1 MSDQVQTFQIGDL
14 ELELQTSNQVF
25 CPNLTTSR
33 IAQTL
38 ENLEGK
44 TVLDLG
50 CGCGPLAI
58 YMAKHGAAK
67 VTAVDVVPLAA
78 EIAKGNVA
86 RHGLSEKVSVH
97 CGDLF
102 APISDQKFD
111 IIVNDVSGIAELP
124 GRAAGWYPSAV
135 PTGGEDGANVVI
147 RMFQT
152 VKNHLNPGGV
162 LYFATSSLSNVQR
175 ILDAANEYL
184 GQKIEELG
192 AFRIPFS
199 KELTDIIEP
208 LTKLCD
214 QGLVSFEAKRSRYL
228 WTLCVFRVQMP

>member
-14 ELELQTSNQVF
+14 ELELLTSSEVF

-38 ENLEGK
+38 ENIEGK
-44 TVLDLG
+44 DVLDLG
-50 CGCGPLAI
+50 CGCGPIAI
-58 YMAKHGAAK
+58 YLAKHGATK
-67 VTAVDVVPLAA
+67 VTAVDVVPKATQIAA
-78 EIAKGNVA
+78 ENV
-86 RHGLSEKVSVH
+86 RRQGLEDLVTVH

-102 APISDQKFD
+102 APIADQQFD

-135 PTGGEDGANVVI
+135 PTGGEDGANVVV
-147 RMFQT
+147 RMFQN
-152 VKNHLNPGGV
+152 VKNHLKPGGV

-175 ILDAANEYL
+175 ILDAANEYM
-184 GQKIEELG
+184 GQKIDEIG
-192 AFRIPFS
+192 SFRIPFS

-208 LTKLCD
+208 LTKLCESG
-214 QGLVSFEAKRSRYL
+214 QVSFEVKRSRYL
-228 WTLCVFRVQMP
+228 WTLSVFRVQMP